1 MAHVAC
7 ESMPEH
13 AVAAAKRGAAST
25 RVRADAEVDEVD
37 KVDEVD
43 EVVTLVV
50 EEQAGLQLLA
60 QFWSIHAEDAPVH
73 CP

>member
-1 MAHVAC
+1 MAC

-25 RVRADAEVDEVD
+25 RVRAEA
-37 KVDEVD
+37 EVD

-50 EEQAGLQLLA
+50 EEQAWLQLLA
-60 QFWSIHAEDAPVH
+60 QFWSIHAEVAPVH